1 MNASAQSFKYR
12 SRQPAGKKTLLAP
25 IAASILKRSPLLL
38 LLMCILLL
46 PACQSGK
53 PSEAARPAPRKL
65 LFVGDSFTFSN
76 GGLDHHV
83 RELAASAQPPRQIV
97 ADSDTQGG
105 APLRV
110 LFGRPSVHEKIR
122 QGGYDVVILQDD
134 IPEYTEHSPAA
145 FHEFSRR
152 FDQEIK
158 AAGAKT
164 CLFMAWPYERLNWVT
179 LEEID
184 QAHQTASRELGA
196 SAAPVG
202 VAFARSLKAR
212 PTLPMLGSDKE
223 HESNPGTYLAACVIY
238 ATIFQENPQGLAY
251 RPEGVSSE
259 EAEFLQR
266 IAWETVSAWRH

>member
-1 MNASAQSFKYR
+1 ML
-12 SRQPAGKKTLLAP
+12 TLVSSSKGALA
-25 IAASILKRSPLLL
+25 LLL
-38 LLMCILLL
+38 LLTLLL

-53 PSEAARPAPRKL
+53 RTETTLTAPHKL

-83 RELAASAQPPRQIV
+83 RELAASAQPPRQII

-134 IPEYTEHSPAA
+134 IPEYTEHNPAA
-145 FHEFSRR
+145 FHVFSRR

-164 CLFMAWPYERLNWVT
+164 CLFMAWPYERLNWIT

-184 QAHQTASRELGA
+184 KAHQTASRELGA
-196 SAAPVG
+196 SVAPVG
-202 VAFARSLKAR
+202 MAFARSLKER

-223 HESNPGTYLAACVIY
+223 HESIPGTYLAACVIY
-238 ATIFQENPQGLAY
+238 ATVFQENPQGLAY
-251 RPEGVSSE
+251 RPEGVSPE
-259 EAEFLQR
+259 EAKFLQR
-266 IAWETVSAWRH
+266 IAWETVSAWRR